1 MLKRI
6 KEFILDFQ
14 EFRRIRRLNRTV
26 ELKPIHKNLL
36 YSYDKDKEIELNA
49 LILGRLS
56 EMMLAQ
62 DISSEYYRWFRAAL
76 SQRISFLWLTKTKF
90 PIINE

>member
-1 MLKRI
+1 MIRKI
-6 KEFILDFQ
+6 KELIVDFQ
-14 EFRRIRRLNRTV
+14 EFRRIRRLNRTI

-36 YSYDKDKEIELNA
+36 YSYDKDKELELNS

-56 EMMLAQ
+56 EMMLAS
-62 DISSEYYRWFRAAL
+62 DISPDYYHWFRAAL
-76 SQRISFLWLTKTKF
+76 SQRISFLWLKESKF